1 MGNWSNLELKSNILQ
16 SKNNV
21 QSKSILKKM
30 LWFTARQSKQLCYVF
45 KIFLIEVLQR
55 DVCNVFIDLF
65 LSRNID
71 DCLRESTI
79 NIFNIFIRIFGRSMV
94 MLNKL
99 TAFLQLFFLFCNK
112 YYTTNMCPG
121 IIFYNIEAKY
131 CPLRY
136 LYTLL
141 LLQLLWEKKNSFK
154 LGMISYEEFVAYFAF
169 PIDLI
174 FL

>member
-55 DVCNVFIDLF
+55 DVRNVFIDLF

-79 NIFNIFIRIFGRSMV
+79 NIFNIFISIFGRSMV

-99 TAFLQLFFLFCNK
+99 TAFLH
-112 YYTTNMCPG
+112 
-121 IIFYNIEAKY
+121 
-131 CPLRY
+131 
-136 LYTLL
+136 LL
-141 LLQLLWEKKNSFK
+141 VLQ
-154 LGMISYEEFVAYFAF
+154 
-169 PIDLI
+169 
-174 FL
+174 